1 MSTAGSLET
10 VGALPAPTGEAASGT
25 GTRRSV
31 PASAPSGTRTCPET
45 CVERRVQAAGLGPAT
60 GTLLRGGGEAYL
72 DHEPCLFIRRLDLV
86 PHRTPVWDLQ
96 AERPLSSTRRGRL
109 VVRERGLLP
118 AFQRDLDLLVL
129 ATVVFSQEDELD
141 AGAIRAGELRRDRDN
156 RLAEHTLSVDSHEPV
171 VDLDQPARL
180 CGSAPGAFSADSQA
194 IGTRWVAAVVQFTE
208 LTRLLPSL

>member
-1 MSTAGSLET
+1 VSTAGSLET

-31 PASAPSGTRTCPET
+31 PVSAPSGTRTCPGA
-45 CVERRVQAAGLGPAT
+45 CVERDVHLQAAGLGPAT
-60 GTLLRGGGEAYL
+60 GTLLRRWRGAYL

-96 AERPLSSTRRGRL
+96 AKRPLSSTRWGRR

-118 AFQRDLDLLVL
+118 AFQRNLDLLVL
-129 ATVVFSQEDELD
+129 AAVVFSQEDELD

-156 RLAEHTLSVDSHEPV
+156 RLPEHTLSVDSHEPV
-171 VDLDQPARL
+171 VDLDQAARL
-180 CGSAPGAFSADSQA
+180 RGSAHGALSADSQA
-194 IGTRWVAAVVQFTE
+194 TGTRGVVFTFVNS
-208 LTRLLPSL
+208 RGSIH